1 MSFFLPGSDV
11 DRNALDQLFRT
22 VLGFEVVPF
31 LDLNKESFQERLS
44 YMANYIA
51 MSPFQ
56 YDRLFVA
63 ILSHGDKVRPFKD
76 SSHDATAIYLIQLIG
91 LSVIVTIALGGNAH

>member
-1 MSFFLPGSDV
+1 M
-11 DRNALDQLFRT
+11 DRNALDDLFRN
-22 VLGFEVVPF
+22 VLGFEVLTF
-31 LDLNKESFQERLS
+31 NDLNKENFQDRLS

-63 ILSHGDKVRPFKD
+63 ILSHGDKVRP
-76 SSHDATAIYLIQLIG
+76 
-91 LSVIVTIALGGNAH
+91 